1 MTGRMPRTDEVNMH
15 RAPCPLDAAG
25 SRCSGSLAQ
34 LMKSAIAINWHVA
47 AAQT

>member
-15 RAPCPLDAAG
+15 RALPAWDAAG
-25 SRCSGSLAQ
+25 SRCSGCLAQ
-34 LMKSAIAINWHVA
+34 LMKIAIAIDWHVA